1 MTQSTD
7 TTPAGE
13 TTTHYTSYH
22 VYRRLAGL
30 GALVPAEPAPRVS
43 LRATTSDSV
52 SGDSASHPDTERA
65 GTGAGAV
72 DAADVTAGLT
82 RTVEAMEGTGA
93 TVLGFYDAAAFRAG
107 DDIILWLMAE
117 KPEHLQ
123 QAVRLFETSV
133 EAELLEPVW
142 SAVGVHRQ
150 HEFSRGHRPSFMDP
164 EEFPRRE
171 WITIYPFVRS
181 YDWYL
186 LKDEDRRRILR
197 EHGEMGRKYPQVG
210 ANTTAAFA
218 LGDYEW
224 LLSFEADDL
233 HDLVDMMRDLRYT
246 EARLH
251 VRDELPFHVGRRLH
265 ALEDLAQI
273 LF

>member
-1 MTQSTD
+1 MT
-7 TTPAGE
+7 E
-13 TTTHYTSYH
+13 TTTRYTSYQ
-22 VYRRLAGL
+22 VYRRTVGL
-30 GALVPAEPAPRVS
+30 SDLEQAPSRES
-43 LRATTSDSV
+43 TTADLTQSV
-52 SGDSASHPDTERA
+52 AA
-65 GTGAGAV
+65 IKAAGA
-72 DAADVTAGLT
+72 
-82 RTVEAMEGTGA
+82 E
-93 TVLGFYDAAAFRAG
+93 VLSFYDATGFRAE
-107 DDIILWLMAE
+107 DDLILWLAADR
-117 KPEHLQ
+117 PEALQ
-123 QAVRLFETSV
+123 QAVRIFEAS
-133 EAELLEPVW
+133 EAARLLERVW

-164 EEFPRRE
+164 QDFPRRE

-197 EHGEMGRKYPQVG
+197 EHGEMGRKYPQVN

-251 VRDELPFHVGRRLH
+251 VRDELPFHVGRRLTSLDDVA
-265 ALEDLAQI
+265 ALLH
-273 LF
+273 